1 MTWRAFCQALA
12 LGRAGET
19 LHGSVLGALRLV
31 GGLGGAGGYNAV
43 SGAID
48 QLWVYARA
56 LPFCEIAA
64 RYGVT
69 ATAISTA
76 AGAVPLP
83 LPTPAGGLNMTLSLW
98 VYPNTETGSPQVIA
112 STATVAGVRSASMVG
127 PGRYCS
133 PRHPTHSKPSFLE
146 VNGIL

>member
-1 MTWRAFCQALA
+1 MWT
-12 LGRAGET
+12 
-19 LHGSVLGALRLV
+19 SV
-31 GGLGGAGGYNAV
+31 
-43 SGAID
+43 SPW
-48 QLWVYARA
+48 LWVYARA

-64 RYGVT
+64 RYRVT

-76 AGAVPLP
+76 AEAVPLP

-127 PGRYCS
+127 PGIHCS
-133 PRHPTHSKPSFLE
+133 PRHSTHPEPSFL
-146 VNGIL
+146 VVHPMTRRAKRNICQAWSPPLHRRAF